1 MNDWIICYL
10 IFAAGYCWG
19 SFVTYKIMKLKQK
32 GTRKMRKILDVLW
45 YCAGHGNVGIVKV
58 LSTSGE
64 IKYYIGQCHGEDAEG
79 DKEWIAS
86 WGSPLYPK
94 EAGDLI
100 FGVEE

>member
-1 MNDWIICYL
+1 
-10 IFAAGYCWG
+10 
-19 SFVTYKIMKLKQK
+19 
-32 GTRKMRKILDVLW
+32 MRKILNVVW
-45 YCAGHGNVGIVKV
+45 YCAGHGNVGIVRV
-58 LSTSGE
+58 LSSSGE
-64 IKYYIGQCHGEDAEG
+64 IKYYIGQVAGQDEDA